1 MATFKFIHDSDGKLD
16 CYFLDAELAHHTRAA
31 TSDSDAA
38 VGCESAGAPVRGDDA
53 GIRVAQER
61 AADSGSFTPDSH
73 TPSPSTR
80 IPAPSHPTRIP
91 PASNRT
97 QILASLHPTWMNI
110 GTMYMFL
117 IIYIDRCPI
126 SH

>member
-16 CYFLDAELAHHTRAA
+16 CYFLDGVEAELAHHARAA

-61 AADSGSFTPDSH
+61 ATESSSFTPDSH
-73 TPSPSTR
+73 T
-80 IPAPSHPTRIP
+80 PSHPTRIP

-97 QILASLHPTWMNI
+97 QILASLHP
-110 GTMYMFL
+110 
-117 IIYIDRCPI
+117 P
-126 SH
+126 